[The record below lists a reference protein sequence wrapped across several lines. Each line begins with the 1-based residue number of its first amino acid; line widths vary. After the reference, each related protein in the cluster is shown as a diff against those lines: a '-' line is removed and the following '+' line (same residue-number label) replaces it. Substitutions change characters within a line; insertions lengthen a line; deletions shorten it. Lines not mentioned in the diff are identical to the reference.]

1 MTRIM
6 TGQSVLVFRKRL
18 LPYSE
23 TFIAAQGTAL
33 RTLQPV
39 FVGFTREPG
48 GYDYLGDASVLL
60 HSKLARCAPLSR
72 TLMRI
77 SGRVSPRW
85 LRAMASTD
93 PALIHAH
100 FGRDALAALPIVD
113 RLGIPLVTTF
123 WGFDITTNETRS
135 RYARNRP
142 RVFARAAVVV
152 ACSRFIRDQLI
163 AKSCPPEKIVVHH
176 VGIDLERFSGA
187 PDQPREPRVLF
198 VGRLVPKK
206 GVEHLIRAMARIQD
220 RHPAAE
226 LVVAGDGP
234 LRRDLER
241 LAASE
246 LRRFRFLGR
255 QTPSQVQAVMNSAQ
269 VSCVPSVVAPSG
281 DAEGL
286 PLVVLEAM
294 AMELPVISFAP
305 GGVTDAIV
313 DGETGFLA
321 PERDEEALAVHLDR
335 ALGDPELCRRMGE
348 AGRARVRDDFDLRKQ
363 TAKLEEIY
371 REVLAAEADQ
381 TRLV

>member
-1 MTRIM
+1 MTKR
-6 TGQSVLVFRKRL
+6 SVLVFRKRL

-33 RTLQPV
+33 RSLEPV
-39 FVGFTREPG
+39 FVGFTRERG
-48 GYDYLGDASVLL
+48 GYDYLGDTQVLL
-60 HSKLARCAPLSR
+60 HSELARSAPLSR
-72 TLMRI
+72 TLMRL

-93 PALIHAH
+93 PALLHAH

-113 RLGIPLVTTF
+113 RLRIPLVATF
-123 WGFDITTNETRS
+123 WGFDITMKEMRS
-135 RYARNRP
+135 RYVRNRP
-142 RVFARAAVVV
+142 RVFARAAVVI
-152 ACSRFIRDQLI
+152 ACSRFIREQLI

-176 VGIDLERFSGA
+176 VGIDIDKFAPA

-206 GVEHLIRAMARIQD
+206 GVEHLIRAMAAIQD
-220 RHPAAE
+220 RHPDAE

-234 LRRDLER
+234 LHEELEQF
-241 LAASE
+241 AASQ
-246 LRRFRFLGR
+246 LRNFRFVGR
-255 QTPSQVQAVMNSAQ
+255 QNPSQVRSLMISSQ

-286 PLVVLEAM
+286 PLVVLESM
-294 AMELPVISFAP
+294 AMSLPVISFAP

-321 PERDEEALAVHLDR
+321 PERDESALAAHLDR
-335 ALGDPELCRRMGE
+335 ALGDPELCRHMGD
-348 AGRARVRDDFDLRKQ
+348 AGRARVQEHFNLRKQ
-363 TAKLEEIY
+363 TAELEDIY
-371 REVLAAEADQ
+371 KEVLAAADGP
-381 TRLV
+381 TRGD

>member
-1 MTRIM
+1 
-6 TGQSVLVFRKRL
+6 FRKRL

-33 RTLQPV
+33 QSLEPI
-39 FVGFTREPG
+39 FVGFTREPS
-48 GYDYLGDASVLL
+48 GYDYLGSAPVLL
-60 HSKLARCAPLSR
+60 HSELARIPPLSR
-72 TLMRI
+72 TLMRV

-85 LRAMASTD
+85 LHAMASTD
-93 PALIHAH
+93 PGLLHAH
-100 FGRDALAALPIVD
+100 FGRDALAALPIVE
-113 RLGIPLVTTF
+113 RLRIPLVATF
-123 WGFDITTNETRS
+123 WGFDITMNETRS
-135 RYARNRP
+135 RYARSRP

-152 ACSRFIRDQLI
+152 ACSRFISDQLI

-176 VGIDLERFSGA
+176 VGTDVGRFT
-187 PDQPREPRVLF
+187 PDPNLPRRPRVLF

-206 GVEHLIRAMARIQD
+206 GLEHLIRAMARIQD

-234 LRRDLER
+234 LRQDLER

-255 QTPSQVQAVMNSAQ
+255 QTPSQVHSLMNSAQ
-269 VSCVPSVVAPSG
+269 LCCVPSVVAPSG

-321 PERDEEALAVHLDR
+321 PEGDEEALAVHLDR
-335 ALGDPELCRRMGE
+335 ALGDPEMCRRMGE
-348 AGRARVRDDFDLRKQ
+348 AGRARVCDHFDLRKQ
-363 TAKLEEIY
+363 TGKLEEIY
-371 REVLAAEADQ
+371 EEVLAAPAGQ
-381 TRLV
+381 N